1 MEIVKIL
8 AQLQENITCGWT
20 SLWWVKRCQSSL
32 VGGKAWL
39 KLSIVLELPV
49 RSSPLKGGWR
59 AENMYF

>member
-1 MEIVKIL
+1 MEIVKIV

-32 VGGKAWL
+32 VGGKAWKAWL

-49 RSSPLKGGWR
+49 RSSPLKGG
-59 AENMYF
+59 